1 MKTLKQNLSAV
12 FLTNIGIGALLC
24 GCAANTFTVT
34 SDPPQADVYVQ
45 APGLST
51 SQVPL
56 AAGQPV
62 DPNAAA
68 TPSERKAIGKTPFT
82 IPMSEFKAVVGD
94 GVSPGQYFPLI
105 VERPGFLP
113 ETLLI
118 PGTRF
123 GTYVTAI
130 NVKLRPEPANISKD
144 EPKGKRDEK
153 TARAIIDHLFLAQK
167 FAITQQFERAHIELD
182 KIINEFPTFPRA
194 LSMRASIYFA
204 QKNWAE
210 SLRWYEEAL
219 KADPQMDDAVKMA
232 AKIRAIQSGRMPAA
246 DSVPADARGG
256 VRGSRQ

>member
-1 MKTLKQNLSAV
+1 MKTLLNGFSN
-12 FLTNIGIGALLC
+12 FLPVSLFVGLC

-34 SDPPQADVYVQ
+34 SDPPQADVFVQ
-45 APGLST
+45 APGLPT
-51 SQVPL
+51 SQVPVV
-56 AAGQPV
+56 AGQAV
-62 DPNAAA
+62 DPK
-68 TPSERKAIGKTPFT
+68 TDVSTQGQRKAIGRTPFT
-82 IPMSEFKAVVGD
+82 IPMSEFKAVLGD
-94 GVSPGQYFPLI
+94 GVNPGQYFPLT

-113 ETLLI
+113 ETLLV

-130 NVKLRPEPANISKD
+130 NVKLRPEPVNLPKD

-194 LSMRASIYFA
+194 LSMRASVYYA

-210 SLRWYEEAL
+210 SLKWYEEAL
-219 KADPQMDDAVKMA
+219 KADPQMDDAVRMA
-232 AKIRAIQSGRMPAA
+232 AKIRAIQSGRMPANDA
-246 DSVPADARGG
+246 PTPDARNGAKG
-256 VRGSRQ
+256 RGP